1 MNGRSSVKI
10 LLVDDKA
17 TDRELATLVL
27 RQGLNDA
34 RVDAADDAVSLV
46 QHLTETAYSL
56 VITEH
61 DLHWSDGIGVF
72 DMVQRLQKDCPVLV
86 FTHLQDQAARLRAT
100 TLGVA
105 DFVVKES
112 SGFLH
117 LPAIARALIERREG
131 GERGAAQSDSDRV
144 LEHLPVGVFSLDA
157 RGTVTSAN
165 PYCASLLL
173 GADNGSPVGSPFL
186 SLVQEPSAR
195 SRIELCLHEGSAL
208 KDLETELHPAGGDSK
223 TVRIKLWPAVSG
235 GSAFEGTIENITPQ
249 KETLRAMSDQ
259 ARELRRSNQDLERFA
274 YVASHDLQ
282 EPLSYISR
290 YAKLYEDKFGGKVDP
305 DADRFMERIMES
317 SKRLQSMVDDILAYS
332 RVGTRAAEFEQVDV
346 AQVADEAAASLESA
360 ELYGEWRYKRDP
372 MPTLYADRRQ
382 LDQLFRNLFSN
393 ALKFRGKAMPEI
405 RVTASEE
412 PEGWHFVVSDN
423 GIGIEPGSLER
434 IFGMFQ
440 RLHTADEYPG
450 TGIGLAICQSIVE
463 RHGGRI
469 WAESTPGSGT
479 SIHFT
484 IASQR
489 PSAPPRTQETA

>member
-27 RQGLNDA
+27 RHHLEGVQ
-34 RVDAADDAVSLV
+34 VDAASDPVSLV
-46 QHLTETAYSL
+46 QHLTESPYSL
-56 VITEH
+56 VISEYQ
-61 DLHWSDGIGVF
+61 LAWSDGIGVYET
-72 DMVQRLQKDCPVLV
+72 VQRLQKGCPVLI
-86 FTHLQDQAARLRAT
+86 FSHLQDQAVRLRAS
-100 TLGVA
+100 TLGIA
-105 DFVVKES
+105 EFLVKES

-117 LPAIARALIERREG
+117 LPGVAREIIDRRNRRSESERSES
-131 GERGAAQSDSDRV
+131 ERL
-144 LEHLPVGVFSLDA
+144 LENLPVGVFSTD
-157 RGTVTSAN
+157 GGGVITSAN
-165 PYCASLLL
+165 PYCAALLL
-173 GADNGSPVGSPFL
+173 GEGAGSPVGTSIL
-186 SLVQEPSAR
+186 DLVRER
-195 SRIELCLHEGSAL
+195 SSREKIEVTLHERSGVC
-208 KDLETELHPAGGDSK
+208 DLETELRPQGREPKA
-223 TVRIKLWPAVSG
+223 VRIKLWPAVS
-235 GSAFEGTIENITPQ
+235 ATPVFEGTIENISPQ
-249 KETLRAMSDQ
+249 RETLRAMSEQ

-305 DADRFMERIMES
+305 DADRFIERIMDS

-332 RVGTRAAEFEQVDV
+332 RVGTRTAEFELVDI
-346 AQVADEAAASLESA
+346 AEIADEAASSLESA

-372 MPTLYADRRQ
+372 MPKIYGDRRQ

-393 ALKFRGKAMPEI
+393 ALKFRGKSMPEV
-405 RVTASEE
+405 RVTARQE
-412 PEGWHFVVSDN
+412 PDGWHFVVTDN
-423 GIGIEPGSLER
+423 GIGIEPESLER

-440 RLHTADEYPG
+440 RLHTAEEYPG

-463 RHGGRI
+463 KHGGRI

-484 IASQR
+484 IASKQR
-489 PSAPPRTQETA
+489 PALAKTQDKA